1 MKLTKF
7 LKSKIL
13 LLAILLGGSLIVQS
27 CGGDDDDTPAPVVI
41 NKAVLQSTLSSV
53 STAASSAVE
62 GTAEG
67 QYVYGSVADLQ
78 DAITL
83 AQGVLDNANS
93 TQTAIDN
100 TVIALNAAL
109 DVFYANAIVP
119 IDPAN
124 LVGQWTFDEGSG
136 TTVAD
141 FSGNNFSG
149 TFGSVAGFGG
159 GTPEWTVD
167 RYGNDNK
174 AILFD
179 LGAKI
184 TVPYNNALNPAVM
197 SISVWIRADENRDSN
212 RFIGLHSWN
221 GYKFQLQ
228 SANKSFFTAA
238 TSDGIHDR
246 DTDPGLELNTWY
258 HLAVTIG
265 DGNMKFYINGTET
278 KVWDNTPGTMATVA
292 DHDLVFGV
300 GSSQYADTTDN
311 YDADKI
317 IPLAW
322 GGYFHGAMDE
332 VRIYKSVLTASQVS
346 SIYDTEKVPN

>member
-1 MKLTKF
+1 MKVTKF
-7 LKSKIL
+7 LKSKVVV
-13 LLAILLGGSLIVQS
+13 LAILFGGALLMNS
-27 CGGDDDDTPAPVVI
+27 CGGSDDENPAPVVI
-41 NKAVLQSTLSSV
+41 EKAALQNAINNAE
-53 STAASSAVE
+53 AAISSAVE

-67 QYVYGSVADLQ
+67 QYVYGSIADLQ
-78 DAITL
+78 AAIAL
-83 AQGVLDNANS
+83 AQGVLNNSAS

-100 TVIALNAAL
+100 TVIAINEAIN
-109 DVFYANAIVP
+109 VFEANAIVP

-124 LVGQWTFDEGSG
+124 LVGQWTFDDGAG

-159 GTPEWTVD
+159 GTPEWTTD
-167 RYGNDNK
+167 RYGNANK

-184 TVPYNNALNPAVM
+184 TVPYNNALNPSVM

-212 RFIGLHSWN
+212 RFMGLHSWN

-238 TSDGIHDR
+238 TSEGIYDR
-246 DTDPGLELNTWY
+246 DTDPSLELNTWY

-278 KVWDNTPGTMATVA
+278 MVWDNTPGTMATVTG
-292 DHDLVFGV
+292 HDLVFGV

-346 SIYDTEKVPN
+346 NIYETEKVPN

>member
-1 MKLTKF
+1 MKITEF
-7 LKSKIL
+7 LKSKVVV
-13 LLAILLGGSLIVQS
+13 LAILMGGALLMNS
-27 CGGDDDDTPAPVVI
+27 CDGSDDDPVAPTI
-41 NKAVLQSTLSSV
+41 EKSALQTAISSAE
-53 STAASSAVE
+53 TAASTAVE

-67 QYVYGSVADLQ
+67 QFVYGSTDVLQ
-78 DAITL
+78 SAIDL
-83 AQGVLDNANS
+83 AQGVLGNANS
-93 TQTAIDN
+93 TQIAIDN
-100 TVIALNAAL
+100 TVIAINEAIN
-109 DVFYANAIVP
+109 VFEANAIVP

-124 LVGQWTFDEGSG
+124 LVGQWTFDEGTG

-159 GTPEWTVD
+159 GTPTWTTD
-167 RYGNDNK
+167 RYGNENK

-184 TVPYNNALNPAVM
+184 TVPYNNALNPTVM

-212 RFIGLHSWN
+212 RFMGLHSWN

-228 SANKSFFTAA
+228 SANKSFFTGA
-238 TSDGIHDR
+238 TSDGIWDR
-246 DTDPGLELNTWY
+246 DTDPGLELDTWY
-258 HLAVTIG
+258 HLTVTIG
-265 DGNMKFYINGTET
+265 EGNMTFYINGTET
-278 KVWDNTPGTMATVA
+278 KVWDNTPGTMATVSG
-292 DHDLVFGV
+292 HDLVFGV
-300 GSSQYADTTDN
+300 DSSKYADTADN

-332 VRIYKSVLTASQVS
+332 VRIYKSVLTASQVT